1 MIKKRIAIFT
11 STTTLVV
18 ALLAAPLASSAGA
31 ATITKRLIKVEATIA
46 SQQKITHTV
55 SPNGRRVYGLNLLV
69 GRDERGSNPIDVEML
84 ANVNYLKGNGP
95 FFGFITFTA
104 KDGST
109 IGVQMNGKARAL
121 PNGTDTAFSAPLKVI
136 GGTGK
141 WLYAEGKGTFTGLRT
156 AALGADVKSKFVI
169 RLKDQ

>member
-1 MIKKRIAIFT
+1 MIRKQISIFS

-31 ATITKRLIKVEATIA
+31 ATITKRVIKVEASIS

-55 SPNGRRVYGLNLLV
+55 SPNGRRVYGFNLLV
-69 GRDERGSNPIDVEML
+69 GRDESGSNPIDVEML
-84 ANVNYLKGNGP
+84 GNVNYLKGNGP

-104 KDGST
+104 EDGSSL
-109 IGVQMNGKARAL
+109 GVQMNGKAKVL
-121 PNGTDTAFSAPLKVI
+121 PNGTDTRVFAPFKVI

-141 WLYAEGKGTFTGLRT
+141 WLHAEGKGTFTGLRT
-156 AALGADVKSKFVI
+156 AAVGADVKSKFVI
-169 RLKDQ
+169 RLKSR